1 MANQYPEIRDRLLP
15 QIERV
20 RAHLARGERASAV
33 ATSLQ
38 AEGLGNIE
46 LLIIFGEATGASL
59 GDLKAF
65 GQWWGDHGVTDADAF
80 DRWAEEV
87 FPRASPRE

>member
-1 MANQYPEIRDRLLP
+1 MANQYPEIRERLLP

-38 AEGLGNIE
+38 AEGIGNIE
-46 LLIIFGEATGASL
+46 LLMIFGEATGASL
-59 GDLKAF
+59 GDPKAF
-65 GQWWGDHGVTDADAF
+65 GQWWSDQGVTDAGAF
-80 DRWAEEV
+80 DRWAEDV
-87 FPRASPRE
+87 FPRAGSRE